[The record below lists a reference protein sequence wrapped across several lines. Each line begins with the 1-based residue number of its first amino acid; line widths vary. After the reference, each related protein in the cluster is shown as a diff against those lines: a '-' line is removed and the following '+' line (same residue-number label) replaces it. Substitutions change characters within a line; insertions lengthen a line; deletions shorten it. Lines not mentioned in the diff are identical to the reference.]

1 MIENTLL
8 TAIALV
14 LILEGLLPFVFP
26 SFWKK
31 MMADAVKLGVRDLRV
46 MGFISILMG
55 LVLLLFFSE

>member
-14 LILEGLLPFVFP
+14 FILEGLLPFVFP
-26 SFWKK
+26 SFWQK
-31 MMADAVKLGVRDLRV
+31 MMSEAVKLGERDLRV
-46 MGFISILMG
+46 MGFVSILMG